1 MLRTAQHTPSCMNQ
15 DTDVSTGVQD
25 MVLITYSYITKVEI
39 SATIVREVEESHI
52 T

>member
-1 MLRTAQHTPSCMNQ
+1 MLRTAQHTPNYTNQ

-25 MVLITYSYITKVEI
+25 MVLITYSSITKVEI
-39 SATIVREVEESHI
+39 GATVERGVEGSHI